1 MERDDQDP
9 GEAEGEP
16 GKAQLR
22 TDAGEGTSSP
32 ELPARDRR
40 TGSSGDLAT
49 IASQKGDNA
58 VTTPHPLKVL
68 EVDGEL
74 ASDSARVRTH
84 SYGGGWLLPRTELH
98 AGVWQELL
106 DEKNCRQLVAQR
118 R

>member
-1 MERDDQDP
+1 VERDDQDP

-16 GKAQLR
+16 GKEQLR
-22 TDAGEGTSSP
+22 TDAGEGTSST
-32 ELPARDRR
+32 ELPACDRR
-40 TGSSGDLAT
+40 TGSSDDLAK
-49 IASQKGDNA
+49 IESQKADTA
-58 VTTPHPLKVL
+58 VATAFPLSVL